1 MKTNWLEVK
10 ETYITGNLSYPELAK
25 EFGLSESTIKK
36 RAMNEKWTDQRN
48 EYRTKLER
56 KIEEKRAT
64 LDAKDYIERM
74 KKADE
79 VEKIMLNKV
88 LTYAKELDINK
99 PSDIVYFHKA
109 QKTIESIVQ
118 TTDKIYNKDNQEQ
131 DNNITVVLDDSLKEY
146 FN

>member
-1 MKTNWLEVK
+1 MKTNWLEIK
-10 ETYITGNLSYPELAK
+10 ETYVTSDLSYKELAK
-25 EFGLSESTIKK
+25 DFGLSERTVRE
-36 RAMNEKWTDQRN
+36 RAGKEKWKEDKVKYQ
-48 EYRTKLER
+48 TKLSQ
-56 KIEEKRAT
+56 KIEEKKST

-79 VEKIMLNKV
+79 VEKIMLDKV

>member
-10 ETYITGNLSYPELAK
+10 ERYITSDLSFKEVAK
-25 EFGLSESTIKK
+25 EFGLSENTIGT
-36 RAMNEKWTDQRN
+36 RANKEKWTDERKNYKQKL
-48 EYRTKLER
+48 TK

-74 KKADE
+74 NKADE
-79 VEKIMLNKV
+79 VEKIMLDKV